1 MTLQVT
7 RLMLIDDHPLVR
19 DGLRMRLETVP
30 SLRVAAE
37 AGDGANA
44 LRLLEGLSQD
54 AGGLPDLV
62 LLDLNLRGMS
72 GLEVAAQLRE
82 RWPRI
87 AVLVLTMH
95 DSPEYV
101 VQATKA
107 GARGYLLKDEPGSE
121 IIVAIEAV
129 MAGRTYFSPSI
140 ALRLSR
146 ASLPTAV
153 LTQRERE
160 VLNQIADGLPNKEIA
175 HRLNLSVR
183 TVETHRANI
192 KRKLCIDGQAELI
205 KFALEHRSLQQG

>member
-1 MTLQVT
+1 MSATSPV

-30 SLRVAAE
+30 TIRVVSE
-37 AGDGANA
+37 AGEGVGALARLEELATNA
-44 LRLLEGLSQD
+44 
-54 AGGLPDLV
+54 AGLPDLV

-72 GLEVAAQLRE
+72 GLEVADQLHA
-82 RWPRI
+82 RWPQI

-101 VQATKA
+101 IQAMKA
-107 GARGYLLKDEPGSE
+107 GVRGYLLKDEPGSE

-129 MAGRTYFSPSI
+129 MAGRNYFSPSI
-140 ALRLSR
+140 SLRLTR
-146 ASLPTAV
+146 ASLPAAV

-160 VLNQIADGLPNKEIA
+160 ILQHIAGGQTNKDIA
-175 HRLNLSVR
+175 SLLGLSVR

-205 KFALEHRSLQQG
+205 KFALEHRRIY